1 MRKGWN
7 KVYGIWNGITKRF
20 VFGIRED
27 TKSKALAEFKK
38 KAPGLWRY
46 WRYEVR
52 KIPRNFKNPR
62 NPLYPVKEG
71 R

>member
-1 MRKGWN
+1 M
-7 KVYGIWNGITKRF
+7 YGIWNGMTKRF

-27 TKSKALAEFKK
+27 TPNKALSVFRKK
-38 KAPGLWRY
+38 NPGGWRC

-62 NPLYPVKEG
+62 NPLYPPREQ

>member
-1 MRKGWN
+1 M
-7 KVYGIWNGITKRF
+7 YGIWNGMTGRF

-38 KAPGLWRY
+38 KAPELWRY
-46 WRYEVR
+46 WQYEVR
-52 KIPRNFKNPR
+52 RIPRNFKNPR
-62 NPLYPVKEG
+62 NPYYQPKEQ